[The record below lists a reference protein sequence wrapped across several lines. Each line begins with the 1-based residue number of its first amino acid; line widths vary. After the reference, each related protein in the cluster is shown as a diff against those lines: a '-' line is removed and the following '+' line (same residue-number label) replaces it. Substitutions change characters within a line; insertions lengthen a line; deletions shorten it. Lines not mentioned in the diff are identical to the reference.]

1 MSNCAMRHPRICRYY
16 RDYGYC
22 KFSPCSY
29 AHIELVCKKE
39 LNEQK
44 SEVDLLK
51 QLVNKNVDE
60 IAALKIMMS
69 DVLKS
74 ITNNAAA
81 SDSGRSPDSSQDHI
95 EDTVVPHIKMN
106 AERIVD
112 LENSFNIFKTGL
124 NNAFTSQEALTKT
137 AGLHK
142 LQISVIQEEFYT
154 YTQVVDSLEDKLCQ
168 LFPHVFASTI
178 PSQQDAMSPSPM
190 PTPPSSNVKKKD
202 FR

>member
-22 KFSPCSY
+22 KFLPCSY

-81 SDSGRSPDSSQDHI
+81 SDSSQDHI

-112 LENSFNIFKTGL
+112 LENSFNKLGL
-124 NNAFTSQEALTKT
+124 SWAKLSLSW
-137 AGLHK
+137 GLGR
-142 LQISVIQEEFYT
+142 LI
-154 YTQVVDSLEDKLCQ
+154 
-168 LFPHVFASTI
+168 
-178 PSQQDAMSPSPM
+178 
-190 PTPPSSNVKKKD
+190 
-202 FR
+202 